1 MFNESLPTVREAE
14 KGLERD
20 DASVRLGL
28 VPGDFEIRRFRLF
41 PSHPHPQGVADRF
54 HP

>member
-1 MFNESLPTVREAE
+1 MFNESLPTVGEAE

-28 VPGDFEIRRFRLF
+28 VPTDFEIRRFTLLQ
-41 PSHPHPQGVADRF
+41 SHRQPIT
-54 HP
+54 